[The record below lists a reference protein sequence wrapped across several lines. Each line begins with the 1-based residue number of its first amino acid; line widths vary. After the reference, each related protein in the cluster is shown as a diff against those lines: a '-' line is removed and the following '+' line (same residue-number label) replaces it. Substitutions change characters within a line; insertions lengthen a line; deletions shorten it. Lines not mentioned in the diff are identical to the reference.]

1 MTGICISTVQVH
13 SKKWLAL
20 ALEQKG
26 DKLVACT
33 SSQTSLQEAENS
45 LKGTLQRLKRLED
58 LDASFKSVSYLIH
71 SGRLEDLDAS
81 FKSSRMDE
89 IGHRLVQLS
98 DGKGHPFS
106 LEEISQKNWSPAR
119 LAISRQLLQVKK
131 GNVLS
136 YGGLATLCRS
146 SPRGVGS
153 VMRSNPVPWAIPCHR
168 VIHSN
173 GTLGKLGGTTS
184 GTKEK
189 ARILQAEGVPFNS
202 NGTVQR
208 KVILK

>member
-1 MTGICISTVQVH
+1 MTRIGISTVQVH
-13 SKKWLAL
+13 PNKWLAL

-33 SSQTSLQEAENS
+33 SSQNSAHDAENS
-45 LKGTLQRLKRLED
+45 LKGTLRRLKRLKE
-58 LDASFKSVSYLIH
+58 LD
-71 SGRLEDLDAS
+71 ES

-89 IGHRLVQLS
+89 IGNRLGKLS
-98 DGKGHPFS
+98 NGKGHPFS
-106 LEEISQKNWSPAR
+106 LEEISQKNWSPVR
-119 LAISRQLLQVKK
+119 LSISKQLLQVKK
-131 GNVLS
+131 GNVIS
-136 YGGLATLCRS
+136 YGGLAKLCQS

-189 ARILQAEGVPFNS
+189 ARILQAEGVPFKS

-208 KVILK
+208 TAIQK

>member
-1 MTGICISTVQVH
+1 MTTIGISTVQVH

-26 DKLVACT
+26 DQLVACT
-33 SSQTSLQEAENS
+33 SSRNSAQEAEIS
-45 LKGTLQRLKRLED
+45 LKGTLQRLKRLRE
-58 LDASFKSVSYLIH
+58 LD
-71 SGRLEDLDAS
+71 ES
-81 FKSSRMDE
+81 FKSSRMEE
-89 IGHRLVQLS
+89 IGHRLGQLS

-119 LAISRQLLQVKK
+119 LAISRKLLQVKK
-131 GNVLS
+131 GNVIS

-168 VIHSN
+168 VIHSD
-173 GTLGKLGGTTS
+173 GTPGKLGGTTS

-208 KVILK
+208 KAILM

>member
-1 MTGICISTVQVH
+1 MTGIGISTVQVH

-33 SSQTSLQEAENS
+33 SSQNSAKEAENS
-45 LKGTLQRLKRLED
+45 LKGTLQRLNRLKE
-58 LDASFKSVSYLIH
+58 LDASFKSP
-71 SGRLEDLDAS
+71 
-81 FKSSRMDE
+81 RMDE
-89 IGHRLVQLS
+89 IGNRLGQLS
-98 DGKGHPFS
+98 NGKGHPFS
-106 LEEISQKNWSPAR
+106 LEEISRKHWSPAR
-119 LAISRQLLQVKK
+119 LAISKQLLQVKK
-131 GNVLS
+131 GNVIS
-136 YGGLATLCRS
+136 YGGLAKLCQS

-208 KVILK
+208 TAIQK

>member
-1 MTGICISTVQVH
+1 MTGIGISTVQVH

-20 ALEQKG
+20 ALEQIG

-33 SSQTSLQEAENS
+33 SSQNSAQEAENS
-45 LKGTLQRLKRLED
+45 LKGSLQRLKRLKE
-58 LDASFKSVSYLIH
+58 LD
-71 SGRLEDLDAS
+71 ES

-89 IGHRLVQLS
+89 IGNRLGQLS
-98 DGKGHPFS
+98 YGIGHPFS

-119 LAISRQLLQVKK
+119 LAISKQLLQVKK
-131 GNVLS
+131 GNVIS

-208 KVILK
+208 KAILK

>member
-1 MTGICISTVQVH
+1 MTGICISTMQVH
-13 SKKWLAL
+13 SKKWLAF
-20 ALEQKG
+20 ALELKG

-33 SSQTSLQEAENS
+33 SSPNSAQEAESS
-45 LKGTLQRLKRLED
+45 LKGALQRLERLRE
-58 LDASFKSVSYLIH
+58 LD
-71 SGRLEDLDAS
+71 ES
-81 FKSSRMDE
+81 FKSSRMDQ
-89 IGHRLVQLS
+89 IGNRLGQLS
-98 DGKGHPFS
+98 YGIGHPFS

-119 LAISRQLLQVKK
+119 LAISKQLLQVKK
-131 GNVLS
+131 GNVIS

-208 KVILK
+208 KAILK

>member
-33 SSQTSLQEAENS
+33 SSQNSLQEAENS

-58 LDASFKSVSYLIH
+58 LDASFK
-71 SGRLEDLDAS
+71 A
-81 FKSSRMDE
+81 SRMDE

-131 GNVLS
+131 GNVIS

>member
-33 SSQTSLQEAENS
+33 SSQNSAQEAEIS
-45 LKGTLQRLKRLED
+45 LKETLHRFKRLKELG
-58 LDASFKSVSYLIH
+58 K
-71 SGRLEDLDAS
+71 S
-81 FKSSRMDE
+81 FKSSRIDE
-89 IGHRLVQLS
+89 IGYRLSQLS
-98 DGKGHPFS
+98 DGKGHPFD
-106 LEEISQKNWSPAR
+106 LEEISQRNWSPAR
-119 LAISRQLLQVKK
+119 LAISKQLLQVQR
-131 GNVLS
+131 GNVIS
-136 YGGLATLCRS
+136 YGGLATLCKS

-168 VIHSN
+168 VIHSD

-202 NGTVQR
+202 NGTVQQ
-208 KVILK
+208 KAIQK